1 MEKAF
6 VIGNGQSR
14 SHFDLNTLRGKGTI
28 YGCNA
33 LYRDFLPDVLI
44 ATDDKIREEIELS
57 EINPDVLENI
67 PAKIPFYTRRPG
79 KLIKTHVD
87 RKWQDADYENRH
99 SRKIEHNWGYS
110 SGPVALTYACLKGGG
125 TENPNINNMYIY
137 FMGFDLMGIGAEDK
151 DINNIYS
158 GTNAYKPE
166 TASATYYMNWVDQ
179 IRRIMLEYKS
189 INFTRVGALNNFVPE
204 QWKECSNHREITF
217 EQFEKEINNV

>member
-1 MEKAF
+1 MSKAF
-6 VIGNGQSR
+6 VIGNGKSR
-14 SHFDLNTLRGKGTI
+14 IGFDLNTLRGKGTI

-33 LYRDFLPDVLI
+33 LYRDFMPDVLV

-67 PAKIPFYTRRPG
+67 PKKIPFYTRRPG
-79 KLIKTHVD
+79 QLIKTHMD
-87 RKWQDADYENRH
+87 RKWQEFDHENRH
-99 SRKIEHNWGYS
+99 SRKIEKNWGYS
-110 SGPVALTYACLKGGG
+110 SGPVALTYACLEEHKH
-125 TENPNINNMYIY
+125 IY
-137 FMGFDLMGIGAEDK
+137 LIGHDLMGIGHKDN

-166 TASATYYMNWVDQ
+166 TAAATYYMNWVDQ
-179 IRRIMLEYKS
+179 IRRIMLEYS
-189 INFTRVGALNNFVPE
+189 NISFARVGALNNFMPE

>member
-1 MEKAF
+1 MKIAF

-14 SHFDLNTLRGKGTI
+14 SHFNLNTLRGKGTI

-33 LYRDFLPDVLI
+33 LYRDFMPDVLV

-79 KLIKTHVD
+79 SIIKTHTD
-87 RKWQDADYENRH
+87 RPWQEFDYENSH
-99 SRKIEHNWGYS
+99 SRKIEHNWGFS
-110 SGPVALTYACLKGGG
+110 SGPVALTYAGFE
-125 TENPNINNMYIY
+125 ENNYIY
-137 FMGFDLMGIGAEDK
+137 FMGFDLMGIGARDN

-158 GTNAYKPE
+158 GTNAYKPS
-166 TASATYYMNWVDQ
+166 TAAATYYMNWVDQ
-179 IRRIMLEYKS
+179 IRRIMLEYS
-189 INFTRVGALNNFVPE
+189 DRNFARVGALNNFVPE